1 MALLTDG
8 ITHGWDIR
16 TEDMHMERTYIQ
28 RGNHTRRR
36 HIYTQRGHI
45 RPPLLLPLLP
55 H

>member
-28 RGNHTRRR
+28 RGNQTRRR
-36 HIYTQRGHI
+36 HIYT
-45 RPPLLLPLLP
+45 
-55 H
+55 